1 MPQGTTFNPLQFFT
15 PADYWVSLPVIMLS
29 LFACGL
35 LIVDLMIPVRQ
46 KVLNAWIAIGGLGFT
61 AATVVRLHMG
71 LLQEGA
77 PRYFSGFRHAVVIDG
92 TSIFF
97 FYLFLA
103 SAAITI
109 FMSAKYL
116 EAEREHRG
124 EYYALLLFSTI
135 GMFCLAMG
143 RDLVLLFIGLELMS
157 ISIYVLVGFLRT
169 DKRSNEAALKYLLLG
184 AFSSG
189 ILAYGFSLL
198 YGLSGSTNLAPIARA
213 LERVAAQG
221 TDVVGVVALVTT
233 SAGLFFKIAAVP
245 FHMWAPDAYEGAPTT
260 VTGFMSVAVKAAAWA
275 LTLRIFLDAFAP
287 LRELY
292 MPMIVFVALATMTV
306 GNLAAITQSNTK
318 RLLAYSSIA
327 HVGFMLLGLLA
338 TTATGVK
345 GILMYLL
352 VYTFMNLGAFGV
364 IASLRRRNIVGDQL
378 DDISGLWFK
387 APREALLMLVFLL
400 SLAGVPPLA
409 GFYGKYFIFLSL
421 IESGNLASTAGAA
434 GSAKMFY
441 VLATVAVLYVAISL
455 YYYLRIA
462 NAMFMRPAMDTEPVN
477 SSPGMQLALA
487 VTAIATIGIGVM
499 PEWFIRLTEWSLGLV
514 KTGAVALR

>member
-1 MPQGTTFNPLQFFT
+1 
-15 PADYWVSLPVIMLS
+15 
-29 LFACGL
+29 
-35 LIVDLMIPVRQ
+35 
-46 KVLNAWIAIGGLGFT
+46 
-61 AATVVRLHMG
+61 
-71 LLQEGA
+71 
-77 PRYFSGFRHAVVIDG
+77 
-92 TSIFF
+92 
-97 FYLFLA
+97 
-103 SAAITI
+103 
-109 FMSAKYL
+109 
-116 EAEREHRG
+116 
-124 EYYALLLFSTI
+124 
-135 GMFCLAMG
+135 
-143 RDLVLLFIGLELMS
+143 
-157 ISIYVLVGFLRT
+157 
-169 DKRSNEAALKYLLLG
+169 
-184 AFSSG
+184 
-189 ILAYGFSLL
+189 
-198 YGLSGSTNLAPIARA
+198 
-213 LERVAAQG
+213 
-221 TDVVGVVALVTT
+221 VALVTT

-364 IASLRRRNIVGDQL
+364 ITSLRRRNIVGDQL

-462 NAMFMRPAMDTEPVN
+462 NAMFMRPAMDTEPVK

>member
-1 MPQGTTFNPLQFFT
+1 MPESMGQFFT
-15 PADYWVSLPVIMLS
+15 PADYTVTLPVIMLS

-35 LIVDLMIPVRQ
+35 LIIDLLIPARH
-46 KVLNAWIAIGGLGFT
+46 KVLNAWIAFVGLGFT
-61 AATVVRLHMG
+61 AYSVGRLHWMM
-71 LLQEGA
+71 LQPGA
-77 PRYFSGFRHAVVIDG
+77 AQQFRGFRGAVVIDG

-97 FYLFLA
+97 FWLFLA

-184 AFSSG
+184 SFSSG

-198 YGLSGSTNLAPIARA
+198 YGLSGSTNLVPIQRA
-213 LERVAAQG
+213 LERSAAQG
-221 TDVVGVVALVTT
+221 GDVIAVVALVTT
-233 SAGLFFKIAAVP
+233 AAGLFFKIAAVP

-260 VTGFMSVAVKAAAWA
+260 ITGFMSVAVKAAAWA

-292 MPMIVFVALATMTV
+292 LPMIVFVALATMTV
-306 GNLAAITQSNTK
+306 GNLAAMTQTNTK

-327 HVGFMLLGLLA
+327 HAGFMLLGLLA
-338 TTATGVK
+338 VTNTGVK

-364 IASLRRRNIVGDQL
+364 IASLRRRSIIGDEL

-421 IESGNLASTAGAA
+421 IESGNLASTAGMA

-441 VLATVAVLYVAISL
+441 VLATIAVLYVAISL

-462 NAMFMRPAMDTEPVN
+462 NAMFMRPAMDAEPVK

-487 VTAIATIGIGVM
+487 ITAIATVGIGIM
-499 PEWFIRLTEWSLGLV
+499 PETFIRLTEWSLGIV
-514 KTGAVALR
+514 RAGSAVLR